1 MYQLEMTKTIPLIQN
16 LGSKAK
22 GRERNRYIQVP
33 FHQPPSHLLGLQQPG
48 HLCLSNS
55 AIMDSTVV
63 AHLANLFPGSWTQN
77 GLLRNSPSI
86 SRTQL
91 DESTSFHGGEL
102 ELGRLVYCQVNDS
115 MTKCGKQGM
124 KMTIDAAFEK
134 IEGVLSLHVAAGH
147 YDLSL
152 TPATM
157 EEEVVIVSD
166 DPSIAAPKTNPAV
179 TRAQLPRPLIVHPDF
194 WEDLICPGMA
204 VSMAMWPMEAFIAPN
219 LRGTRPTTTQAGRGM
234 GVGNQAF
241 NNIVN
246 VGPPPPPPPGF
257 INIVPPGGRHAR
269 RKAKT
274 RVNPGRP
281 VAK

>member
-1 MYQLEMTKTIPLIQN
+1 
-16 LGSKAK
+16 
-22 GRERNRYIQVP
+22 
-33 FHQPPSHLLGLQQPG
+33 
-48 HLCLSNS
+48 
-55 AIMDSTVV
+55 
-63 AHLANLFPGSWTQN
+63 
-77 GLLRNSPSI
+77 
-86 SRTQL
+86 
-91 DESTSFHGGEL
+91 
-102 ELGRLVYCQVNDS
+102 
-115 MTKCGKQGM
+115 M

-134 IEGVLSLHVAAGH
+134 IVEGMLNIHVAAGH
-147 YDLSL
+147 YDLSF
-152 TPATM
+152 TTATV

-166 DPSIAAPKTNPAV
+166 DPSIIKPAV

-194 WEDLICPGMA
+194 WEDLICPGMS
-204 VSMAMWPMEAFIAPN
+204 VSMAMWPMEAFIGPN

-241 NNIVN
+241 NNIIN